1 MTLNNH
7 RLMLLTKFALK
18 AKNHIGAV
26 KVADMFYNE
35 LHAFDALTKAILIGD
50 KELIELSKN
59 IIYEFELG
67 INLINAIE
75 AYIYKTE
82 NFQGDD
88 EYLEESKYVL
98 SKLAIHL
105 YDIKIDGASYRHAVD
120 KTLLEVDVTERTF
133 TINLARKFYRA
144 WKYFQYT
151 VPDVYH
157 DESLKMIVRK
167 NAFIKL
173 WNNIDHEFFSN
184 SENPPLTYYS
194 ESMFDKG
201 ISEKDI
207 IISLKIA
214 KVITIELRNEETSL
228 SDTYRDAIERVEKL
242 FEKDE
247 LKKLFLIVSREFHQ
261 FWLGNIHKKLMIM

>member
-1 MTLNNH
+1 MTLDNK
-7 RLMLLTKFALK
+7 RLMSLTKFALK

-26 KVADMFYNE
+26 KVADMYYNE
-35 LHAFDALTKAILIGD
+35 LYAFDTLIKAILIGD

-75 AYIYKTE
+75 AYIYNTE
-82 NFQGDD
+82 KFQGDD
-88 EYLEESKYVL
+88 EFLEESKYLL

-105 YDIKIDGASYRHAVD
+105 YHIKIDGPSYRHAVE
-120 KTLLEVDVTERTF
+120 KTLFEVDINERTF
-133 TINLARKFYRA
+133 TINLARKFYKVWRH
-144 WKYFQYT
+144 FQDA
-151 VPDVYH
+151 VPNISN
-157 DESLKMIVRK
+157 DESLQIVVKK

-173 WNNIDHEFFSN
+173 WDNIDHEFFSN
-184 SENPPLTYYS
+184 IENPPLTYYA

-207 IISLKIA
+207 IVSLKIA
-214 KVITIELRNEETSL
+214 KVITIELRKDETNSND
-228 SDTYRDAIERVEKL
+228 SYRDAIGRVEKL

-247 LKKLFLIVSREFHQ
+247 LKKLFLIVSREFYQ
-261 FWLGNIHKKLMIM
+261 FWLGSISKKIGVM

>member
-1 MTLNNH
+1 MTLNNE

-105 YDIKIDGASYRHAVD
+105 YDIKIDGASYRHAVE
-120 KTLLEVDVTERTF
+120 KTLLEVDVSEKAF
-133 TINLARKFYRA
+133 TINLARKFYRV
-144 WKYFQYT
+144 WKYFQNT
-151 VPDVYH
+151 VPGVYH

-173 WNNIDHEFFSN
+173 WDNIDHEFFSN
-184 SENPPLTYYS
+184 SENPPLTYYA

-207 IISLKIA
+207 GII
-214 KVITIELRNEETSL
+214 
-228 SDTYRDAIERVEKL
+228 
-242 FEKDE
+242 FG
-247 LKKLFLIVSREFHQ
+247 VS
-261 FWLGNIHKKLMIM
+261 KP